1 MIVNITSKDDMQA
14 IASKLKN
21 ISSQFAS
28 ESTDVSRNLSR
39 TEDFDG
45 ISIQHSATIIQ
56 NNLKNVARDM
66 EHLATDI
73 NNYISEIKSLDTYD
87 LDIRD

>member
-1 MIVNITSKDDMQA
+1 MTVSITSKDDMQA

-21 ISSQFAS
+21 ISTHFSQ

-45 ISIQHSATIIQ
+45 ISVQHSASIIQ

-66 EHLATDI
+66 EYLATNI
-73 NNYISEIKSLDTYD
+73 NNYISEIKNLDTYD

>member
-1 MIVNITSKDDMQA
+1 MSVNITSKDDMQA

-21 ISSQFAS
+21 ISTHFSQ

-45 ISIQHSATIIQ
+45 ISVQHSSSIIQ

-66 EHLATDI
+66 EYLATNI